1 MKISPKMMG
10 IIYSLLGILFTY
22 VAVLSADETIWNFLT
37 ILLAF
42 FATLDF
48 GVSIRMFIIHFK
60 IKNHRNKK

>member
-1 MKISPKMMG
+1 MG
-10 IIYSLLGILFTY
+10 ILYFLVGILFTY
-22 VAVLSADETIWNFLT
+22 IAVLSAEETMWNFIT

-60 IKNHRNKK
+60 IKKNNQKK

>member
-1 MKISPKMMG
+1 MKISPKVMG
-10 IIYSLLGILFTY
+10 GVYFLLGILFTY
-22 VAVLSADETIWNFLT
+22 VAIRSADETIWNFIT

-60 IKNHRNKK
+60 IKKQKK